1 MRKNWMDCLSVFMR
15 TGKRSLGK
23 IKKLCSK
30 IEKQSSQAMATDMFI
45 SLVRKCARARKFP
58 LRMLNELVEKIE
70 VYHAEKQ
77 DGVWEKSRY
86 PKFCPLPARK

>member
-1 MRKNWMDCLSVFMR
+1 MSLFYPFFNLRNLSY
-15 TGKRSLGK
+15 L
-23 IKKLCSK
+23 I
-30 IEKQSSQAMATDMFI
+30 
-45 SLVRKCARARKFP
+45 KFP